1 MNDTLQY
8 YFSCTRQILSN
19 DTKNVLTE
27 FCYENV
33 NQFVAHPLRRCPG
46 KFSGNDFIRLADIPS
61 SIRGLLQGLRTGLN
75 IDIHPMLA
83 KQDPKRQVER
93 HTDQRTSVLII
104 PLYPTINFDPTL
116 FWADFES
123 ELPVAQCN
131 YDNSL
136 PALLNTQ
143 KIHSVNNTSDD
154 YRFALQIDL
163 PKLTYESALD
173 LLTAD
178 QLINVV

>member
-1 MNDTLQY
+1 MNDTSQY

-19 DTKNVLTE
+19 NTKNVLTE

-33 NQFVAHPLRRCPG
+33 NSFVVHPLRRCPG
-46 KFSGNDFIRLADIPS
+46 KFSGNDFIRFADMPS
-61 SIRGLLQGLRTGLN
+61 SIQNLLRGLGTGLN
-75 IDIHPMLA
+75 VNINPMLA

-93 HTDQRTSVLII
+93 HTDQRTSVLLI

-116 FWADFES
+116 FWEDLDS

-131 YDNSL
+131 YTNSL
-136 PALLNTQ
+136 PVLINTQ
-143 KIHSVNNTSDD
+143 KIHSVTNTSND

-173 LLTAD
+173 LLKAD
-178 QLINVV
+178 QLINLV